1 MENIAQQTL
10 AGIALSNHAF
20 IPVLEKYSLDFCCRG
35 KRTLE
40 DVCTEKNIPVAAV
53 VNDLQNTLTTTQPHL
68 PFTDMTAEQ
77 LITYIMIHHHFY
89 VKNSVATIHSHIQ
102 KVATKHGERYPHMQG
117 VLDRFSAVV
126 ADLLPHMEKEE
137 RILFPRIK
145 QLVEESK
152 QEAISPAAVS
162 FLAAPIQMME
172 AEHDAAGQLMFEIR
186 ELTNNYIPPSDAC
199 TTHRVCLDELK
210 AFEKDLHQ
218 HVHLENNILF
228 PKALS
233 IVHSIN

>member
-1 MENIAQQTL
+1 MKNIAQQTL
-10 AGIALSNHAF
+10 TGIALSNHAY

-40 DVCTEKNIPVAAV
+40 DVCSEKNISVASV
-53 VNDLQNTLTTTQPHL
+53 VEELNHTVTISQPRL
-68 PFTDMTAEQ
+68 PFTDMSAEQ

-89 VKNSVATIHSHIQ
+89 VKNSVATIHSHIR
-102 KVATKHGERYPHMQG
+102 KVATKHGERYPHMQQ

-145 QLVEESK
+145 EIAAESRLG
-152 QEAISPAAVS
+152 ALSAADAAL
-162 FLAAPIQMME
+162 LAAPIRMME

-186 ELTNNYIPPSDAC
+186 ELTNNYTAPSDAC

-210 AFEKDLHQ
+210 AFEEDLHQ

-228 PKALS
+228 PKALQRFTA
-233 IVHSIN
+233 